1 MRPLGI
7 ALGLAL
13 ALAAGLIGAGRAPAA
28 ERLHVVATINDLR
41 LLAEAV
47 GGDLVDADTL
57 ARPAQNPDDL
67 EVRPSHMAKMRRADL
82 LLINGLDVDAW
93 VEAIVVGANNPK
105 VVPGAP
111 GRVDLSLGIPVL
123 EVPTVRVD
131 RSMGDVHPA
140 GNPHYY
146 LDPGLTPH
154 VTATLV
160 DALARVAPQHRAT
173 FEARRQQF
181 LDKVSA
187 ALAGWTRTL
196 APFKGAPVIVY
207 HREWAYFLARFDIR
221 QVDTVEDRPGIPPTP
236 GHLVQLVQRMRD
248 QKIKA
253 LIVSAWNDR
262 RTAERVAADADAKV
276 VLLAHGA
283 GALKGTDSY
292 FDLFDYNVR
301 HLAEALN
308 AR

>member
-1 MRPLGI
+1 MRWR
-7 ALGLAL
+7 LGLAL
-13 ALAAGLIGAGRAPAA
+13 VIVAALGWPGRPPAA
-28 ERLHVVATINDLR
+28 DRIHVVATINDLR

-47 GGDLVDADTL
+47 GGDLVETDTL

-67 EVRPSHMAKMRRADL
+67 EVRPSHMAKVRRADL
-82 LLINGLDVDAW
+82 LVINGLDVDAW

-146 LDPGLTPH
+146 LDPGLTPQ
-154 VTATLV
+154 VTAALV

-173 FEARRQQF
+173 FETRRQEF
-181 LDKVSA
+181 LERVSL
-187 ALAGWTRTL
+187 ALNGWARTL

-207 HREWAYFLARFDIR
+207 HKEWAYFLARFDIR
-221 QVDTVEDRPGIPPTP
+221 QVDTVEDRPGIPPSP
-236 GHLVQLVQRMRD
+236 GHLAQLVRRMRD
-248 QKIKA
+248 EKIKA
-253 LIVSAWNDR
+253 VIVSAWNDR

-301 HLAEALN
+301 HLAEALTP
-308 AR
+308 R

>member
-1 MRPLGI
+1 MRWR
-7 ALGLAL
+7 LGLAL
-13 ALAAGLIGAGRAPAA
+13 VIVTALGWPGRPPAA
-28 ERLHVVATINDLR
+28 DRIHVMATINDLR

-47 GGDLVDADTL
+47 GGDLVETDTL

-67 EVRPSHMAKMRRADL
+67 EVRPSHMAKVRRADL
-82 LLINGLDVDAW
+82 LVINGLDVDAW

-146 LDPGLTPH
+146 LDPGLTPQ
-154 VTATLV
+154 VTAALV

-173 FEARRQQF
+173 FETRRQEF
-181 LDKVSA
+181 LERVSL
-187 ALAGWTRTL
+187 ALNGWARTL

-207 HREWAYFLARFDIR
+207 HKEWAYFLARFDIR
-221 QVDTVEDRPGIPPTP
+221 QVDTVEDRPGIPPSP
-236 GHLVQLVQRMRD
+236 GHLAQLVRRMRD
-248 QKIKA
+248 EKIKA
-253 LIVSAWNDR
+253 VIVSAWNDR

-301 HLAEALN
+301 HLAEALTP
-308 AR
+308 R